1 MSRLTDR
8 KIVLVTRETR
18 LDELVRRHNT
28 REQAAFYVKSRGDDF
43 SDFEQEDR
51 VCKAAIGKIETALR
65 TLGMVQRLDR
75 NFLPNF
81 LFGPED
87 IVVVAGQDGLVANT
101 LKYLRGQPVIAV
113 NPAPERFDGALLPF
127 KVADVRLVTADVL
140 RASFKSRA
148 ITMAE
153 ASTNDGQRLLAVN
166 DFYIGPRLPVSARYE
181 IELAGR
187 REVQSSSGVIVSTG
201 LGSTGW
207 MKSVLTG
214 ALAVAG
220 QKGTATPLAWDA
232 RELHFAVREPFPS
245 RVTGTSLICGT
256 VTDADALVLTSRT
269 AEGAVLFSDGIVGDA
284 IDFNAGSRLEI
295 RVSATRGML
304 VSA

>member
-8 KIVLVTRETR
+8 KIVLITRETR

-51 VCKAAIGKIETALR
+51 VCKAAISKIESDLR
-65 TLGMVQRLDR
+65 TLGLVQRLDR

-87 IVVVAGQDGLVANT
+87 VVVVAGQDGLVANT
-101 LKYLRGQPVIAV
+101 LKYLKGQPVVAV
-113 NPAPERFDGALLPF
+113 NPAPERFDGVLLPF
-127 KVADVRLVTADVL
+127 KVADIRAVMAEVL
-140 RASFKSRA
+140 RSSFKSRS

-153 ASTNDGQRLLAVN
+153 ATTNDGQRLLAVN
-166 DFYIGPRLPVSARYE
+166 DFFIGPRLPVSARYE
-181 IELAGR
+181 IEIGGKH
-187 REVQSSSGVIVSTG
+187 EVQSSSGIIVSTG

-207 MKSVLTG
+207 MKSVVTG

-220 QKGTATPLAWDA
+220 QQGAAKLLAWDA
-232 RELHFAVREPFPS
+232 KELHFAVREPFPS
-245 RVTGTSLICGT
+245 RVTGTSLVYGA
-256 VTDADALVLTSRT
+256 VTDSQTLVLTSRT
-269 AEGAVLFSDGIVGDA
+269 AGGAVMFSDGVVGDA
-284 IDFNAGSRLEI
+284 IEFNAGSRLEI
-295 RVSATRGML
+295 RVSSTQGTL
-304 VSA
+304 VAA

>member
-51 VCKAAIGKIETALR
+51 VCKAAIGKIEADLR
-65 TLGMVQRLDR
+65 SLGLVQRLDR

-101 LKYLRGQPVIAV
+101 LKYLKGQPVIAV
-113 NPAPERFDGALLPF
+113 NPAPERFDGVLLPF
-127 KVADVRLVTADVL
+127 KAGDVRAVAAEVL
-140 RASFKSRA
+140 RANYKSKS
-148 ITMAE
+148 ISMAE
-153 ASTNDGQRLLAVN
+153 ANTNDGQRLLAVN
-166 DFYIGPRLPVSARYE
+166 DLYIGPRLPVSVRYE
-181 IELAGR
+181 IEMGGR
-187 REVQSSSGVIVSTG
+187 KEVQSSSGVIVSTG

-207 MKSVLTG
+207 MKSVITG

-220 QKGTATPLAWDA
+220 QKGEARPLAWDA

-245 RVTGTSLICGT
+245 RVTGTSLVFG
-256 VTDADALVLTSRT
+256 VVQEKQALVLTSRT
-269 AEGAVLFSDGIVGDA
+269 AEGVVLFSDGVVGDA
-284 IDFNAGSRLEI
+284 IEFNAGSRLEI
-295 RVSATRGML
+295 SVSSVSGTL
-304 VSA
+304 VAA

>member
-28 REQAAFYVKSRGDDF
+28 RDQAAFYVKSRGDDF
-43 SDFEQEDR
+43 SDFEHEDR
-51 VCKAAIGKIETALR
+51 VCKAAIARIEEDLRALG
-65 TLGMVQRLDR
+65 LVQRLDR
-75 NFLPNF
+75 TFLPNF

-101 LKYLRGQPVIAV
+101 LKYLNGQPVIAV
-113 NPAPERFDGALLPF
+113 NPAPDRFDGVLLPF
-127 KVADVRLVTADVL
+127 KTGDVRLVTASVL
-140 RASFKSRA
+140 RTTFKSRN

-153 ASTNDGQRLLAVN
+153 AKTNDGQRLLAVN
-166 DFYIGPRLPVSARYE
+166 DFFIGPRLPVSARYE
-181 IELAGR
+181 IELAGK

-207 MKSVLTG
+207 MKSVVTG

-220 QKGTATPLAWDA
+220 QSGAAKPLPWDA
-232 RELHFAVREPFPS
+232 RELRFAVREPFPS
-245 RVTGTSLICGT
+245 RITGTSLVFGA
-256 VTDADALVLTSRT
+256 VTEQQSLVLTSRS
-269 AEGAVLFSDGIVGDA
+269 AEGVVLFSDGVVGDA
-284 IDFNAGSRLEI
+284 IEFNAGSRLAI
-295 RVSATRGML
+295 GLASVSGTL
-304 VSA
+304 VVA

>member
-43 SDFEQEDR
+43 SDFEQEDL
-51 VCKAAIGKIETALR
+51 VCKAAISKIETALR
-65 TLGMVQRLDR
+65 TLGLVQRLDR

-87 IVVVAGQDGLVANT
+87 LVVVAGQDGLVANT
-101 LKYLRGQPVIAV
+101 LKYLTGQPVIAV
-113 NPAPERFDGALLPF
+113 NPAPERFDGVLLPF
-127 KVADVRLVTADVL
+127 KVGDVRTVAAEVL
-140 RASFKSRA
+140 RASFKSKS
-148 ITMAE
+148 ISMAE
-153 ASTNDGQRLLAVN
+153 AKTNDGQRLLAVN

-181 IELAGR
+181 IEVAGR
-187 REVQSSSGVIVSTG
+187 KEVQSSSGLIVSTG

-207 MKSVLTG
+207 MKSVITG

-220 QKGTATPLAWDA
+220 HPGDAEPMAWDA
-232 RELHFAVREPFPS
+232 RELRFAVREPFPS
-245 RVTGTSLICGT
+245 RVTGTSLVFGKVHESET
-256 VTDADALVLTSRT
+256 LVLTSRT
-269 AEGAVLFSDGIVGDA
+269 AEGAVLFSDGIVGDS
-284 IDFNAGSRLEI
+284 IEFNAGSRLEI
-295 RVSATRGML
+295 RVSSTRGTL
-304 VSA
+304 VAA